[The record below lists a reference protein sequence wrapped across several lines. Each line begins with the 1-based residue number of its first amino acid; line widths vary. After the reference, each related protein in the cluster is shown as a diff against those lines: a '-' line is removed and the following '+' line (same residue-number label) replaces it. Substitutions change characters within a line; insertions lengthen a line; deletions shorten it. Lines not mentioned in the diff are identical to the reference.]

1 PWGLIHPYLKDRAC
15 AGGCS
20 PSSPS
25 TCPAASLLGGRG
37 HREQRLLSAGKMTD
51 LCEPCEGSSLGSE
64 PQEST
69 TSPGAPTTSKHASPS
84 VSELILW
91 AVATSPKCQG
101 LSLEALKK
109 IITKAGYDVVRNKTH
124 FLRVLK
130 GLISKGL
137 LKQMTGMGATGSFR
151 AGKKKKDM
159 KKDQRAGKK
168 RKMPRRRRAPKH
180 VSSKASRP
188 VRRGRKR
195 QAAE

>member
-1 PWGLIHPYLKDRAC
+1 
-15 AGGCS
+15 
-20 PSSPS
+20 
-25 TCPAASLLGGRG
+25 
-37 HREQRLLSAGKMTD
+37 MTD
-51 LCEPCEGSSLGSE
+51 LCEPCEGSSLASE
-64 PQEST
+64 PQGST
-69 TSPGAPTTSKHASPS
+69 PSPGAPTASKHANPS

-130 GLISKGL
+130 GLVSKGL
-137 LKQMTGMGATGSFR
+137 LKQMTGMGDSGSFR
-151 AGKKKKDM
+151 AGRKKRDVKKN
-159 KKDQRAGKK
+159 QVAAKK
-168 RKMPRRRRAPKH
+168 RKKPGRRKAPKR

-188 VRRGRKR
+188 ARRGRKR